1 MAKYYD
7 HNFNGNKIDV
17 YRVLKIFNITEPAQQ
32 HAIKKLLRAGESV
45 KDLDTDIHESIECL
59 ERWKEMIKESD

>member
-17 YRVLKIFNITEPAQQ
+17 YRVLKIFNITKPAQQ
-32 HAIKKLLRAGESV
+32 HTNTNGDRK
-45 KDLDTDIHESIECL
+45 
-59 ERWKEMIKESD
+59 